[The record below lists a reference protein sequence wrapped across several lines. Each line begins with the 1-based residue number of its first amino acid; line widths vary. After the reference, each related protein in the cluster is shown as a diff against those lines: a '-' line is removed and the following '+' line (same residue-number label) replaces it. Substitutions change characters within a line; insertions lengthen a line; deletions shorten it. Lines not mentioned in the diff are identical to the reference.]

1 MNNKELFIDGFLDR
15 ISTQYSLSADPR
27 RNRDTAFEIFAIA
40 TLLSKTPQEVV
51 DQILVKGDKDGGFDG
66 IYFENQGDSYLMHV
80 FQCKNALGLKDNQ
93 IDKFRNDF
101 RDVFP
106 DGNRVG
112 RQHLGD
118 VQPFIDE
125 YKQITSDGYLIL
137 PKLYFVFNGNKIDTT
152 YNFNQAIYQA
162 YHRPELDFLV
172 VDSNDL
178 YQKLEEVAQ
187 KRKTI
192 QFTFR
197 PVTSNISLLDSQGLY
212 TFSIENIR
220 AANCRVD
227 ALELCKLIDR
237 EVEVN
242 GNYDTLFEENIRT
255 YLGLKSARANFRMN
269 ETLSKAED
277 AIYFPFLNNG
287 LTIICEQLTIPSG
300 AQDRQYLLPIV
311 NPQIVNGLQTSMV
324 LYHNYKSDST
334 RLNNV
339 FVNVRIYE
347 TKDPVI
353 IEKITDATNTQ
364 SPINYR
370 DKISNKGFNAR
381 TELVF
386 KNAGIRYVLKRG
398 DNFGKGPSRDMPS
411 VDSDTV
417 LKFWYATFFE
427 KPEVAKNSIASVLQ
441 YIYDATVVEAH
452 PLKELFNGDI
462 DSSIYQ
468 QLLASYR
475 IYRFVQKKKAEL
487 RDQNEIVNFADE
499 LLCYGIYKIIGKAW
513 ENYKNEQLLQNAY
526 DETLQRIISITDAD
540 RQMHE
545 QQGKNFYYNTF
556 FKRPK
561 SRIDYNREA
570 NILESETLIED
581 LQKA

>member
-1 MNNKELFIDGFLDR
+1 MNNKELFISGFLDT
-15 ISTQYSLSADPR
+15 IGEHFKLYSDVAKN
-27 RNRDTAFEIFAIA
+27 RNTAFEIFSIA

-51 DQILVKGDKDGGFDG
+51 DQILVAGDKDGGFDG
-66 IYFENQGDSYLMHV
+66 IFFENQGDSYLMHV
-80 FQCKNALGLKDNQ
+80 FQCKNSRGLKDNE

-101 RDVFP
+101 KDVFP
-106 DGNRVG
+106 DGNRIG

-137 PKLYFVFNGNKIDTT
+137 PKLYFVYAGNNIDVS
-152 YNFNQAIYQA
+152 YGNNQAIHQT
-162 YHRPELDFLV
+162 YHRPELDFLLI
-172 VDSNDL
+172 DSNDL
-178 YQKLEEVAQ
+178 YQKLEVAAHN
-187 KRKTI
+187 RKNV
-192 QFTFR
+192 QFTFK
-197 PVTSNISLLDSQGLY
+197 PVTSNISIRDSQGLY

-220 AANCRVD
+220 AANCRV
-227 ALELCKLIDR
+227 AAIEICELIDK

-242 GNYDTLFEENIRT
+242 GKYDTLFEENIRT

-269 ETLSKAED
+269 ETLSKPED

-287 LTIICEQLTIPSG
+287 LTIICEQLTVPG
-300 AQDRQYLLPIV
+300 APQNMQYLLPLL

-324 LYHNYKSDST
+324 LYHNFKTDPS
-334 RLNNV
+334 RLINV

-347 TKDPVI
+347 TKDPLI

-381 TELVF
+381 AEMVF
-386 KNAGIRYVLKRG
+386 RNAGVRYVLKRG
-398 DNFGKGPSRDMPS
+398 DNFGKGAERNTPSI
-411 VDSDTV
+411 DSDTV

-452 PLKELFNGDI
+452 PLKNLFNGDI
-462 DSSIYQ
+462 NSPIYQ

-475 IYRFVQKKKAEL
+475 IYKVVQLKKSAL
-487 RDQNEIVNFADE
+487 RSTNEIVNFADE
-499 LLCYGIYKIIGKAW
+499 LLCYGIYKIIGKNW
-513 ENYKNEQLLQNAY
+513 DNYTNHAILETAY
-526 DETLQRIISITDAD
+526 DESLQRIILITEAD
-540 RQMHE
+540 KQMHE
-545 QQGKNFYYNTF
+545 LQGKNFYYNTY

-561 SRIDYNREA
+561 SRVDYNREA
-570 NILESETLIED
+570 NLLESETLIDE
-581 LQKA
+581 LQQ